1 MANLLLVALGGSVGS
16 GARYLL
22 DELFKSRLQTDFP
35 WGIFFINVTGSLLI
49 GVAAGLISTGV
60 LPEKAQPL
68 LVVGLLG
75 GYTTFSTYSNDNL
88 QLLTSGSPLAA
99 LLNALGQVVLGVAA
113 VYAGLLLARAT

>member
-1 MANLLLVALGGSVGS
+1 MNLLLVALGGAVGS

-22 DELFKSRLQTDFP
+22 DELFKARLGADFP

-49 GVAAGLISTGV
+49 GVAAGLISAGL

-99 LLNALGQVVLGVAA
+99 LLNALGQVILGVAA
-113 VYAGLLLARAT
+113 VYAGLLLARAV